1 MNSGSEAMT
10 ACSYRQARS
19 EPSGWAHIPLSTNVK
34 QYLGNDSEFLLKFCS
49 SMYFD
54 NRILCTT
61 SPIWYNGRPAHY
73 GMVVVDFDIISS
85 FAGTA
90 QTPQASKPAWEGQWT
105 LWNFNDPPPL
115 FHFASPIQMFTGI
128 FNGGTRAFAF
138 CINEKNENQLFELS
152 LDDKD
157 DWDGH
162 KISWELVPGT

>member
-1 MNSGSEAMT
+1 MT